1 MIRHLTANL
10 WLLVLTVLIC
20 AIGYPLLMLGIGQVV
35 FPSKA
40 NGSLIT
46 DKSSG
51 KVIGSRL
58 IAQPFASDEYFQ
70 PRPSA
75 VSYNAAATGGSNWG
89 ANNPNLRKRVI
100 GALGPILKYR
110 DGRPV
115 GPDIVAWGQDNL
127 KQDRSI
133 LSQWVESDP
142 YLAERWGAANAE
154 FLTAW
159 GKEHADDVEAWRKVN
174 SDAEITPT
182 GLASLFFVGY
192 VKDKTATWPET
203 NGTDLK
209 VAFFEHWWRAHPKA
223 DVQPVPADLVMTSGC
238 GLDPHVTLKGALYQL
253 DRVAAKWADTTKKDA
268 VQLKKEIETLLR
280 SKAAAPLGG
289 LVGVEL
295 VNVLEVNLALKAH
308 FGL

>member
-10 WLLVLTVLIC
+10 WLLVLTIVIC
-20 AIGYPLLMLGIGQVV
+20 AIVYPMAMLGIGQAV

-46 DKSSG
+46 DKKTG
-51 KVIGSRL
+51 KLIGSSL

-89 ANNPNLRKRVI
+89 ANNPNLRKRVV
-100 GALGPILKYR
+100 GALGPMLKYR

-115 GPDIVAWGQDNL
+115 GPDIVVWVQDNL
-127 KQDRSI
+127 KQDQTI

-142 YLAERWGAANAE
+142 YLAERWGSANGD
-154 FLTAW
+154 FLAGW
-159 GKEHADDVEAWRKVN
+159 GKEHADDVAGWSKDN

-182 GLASLFFVGY
+182 GLASLFFASYAKGT
-192 VKDKTATWPET
+192 TATWPET
-203 NGTDLK
+203 NGTDLQ

-223 DVQPVPADLVMTSGC
+223 DVQPIPADLVMTSGC
-238 GLDPHVTLKGALYQL
+238 GLDPHITLKGALYQL
-253 DRVAAKWADTTKKDA
+253 DRVAGKWAATAKQDPAQTKKDI
-268 VQLKKEIETLLR
+268 EILLR
-280 SKAAAPLGG
+280 SKATAPLGG

-295 VNVLEVNLALKAH
+295 INVLEVNLALKDLYGA
-308 FGL
+308 